1 MGTIDLY
8 KRLFIEEINSNMFK
22 KMLFFANNMK
32 NEKLILIS
40 QKSLSSLSN
49 ENISLLMKAHYFHR
63 DGTPGRDQN
72 AGFLRIWNC
81 RGGACPARRRT
92 AAINRLSLKWQ
103 KPKVCHCEEA
113 NGRRGALSAKR
124 EEVPL
129 GCNLGKALTILP
141 IALPRSSR
149 VLRDCHVASLLAMTH
164 QGGAA
169 VHQCSPA
176 VEFSCT
182 GRSLPVKGTPHP

>member
-63 DGTPGRDQN
+63 DGIQSEAAEELYISKAN
-72 AGFLRIWNC
+72 ALAKAQGIVDPETL
-81 RGGACPARRRT
+81 
-92 AAINRLSLKWQ
+92 IN
-103 KPKVCHCEEA
+103 PYFI
-113 NGRRGALSAKR
+113 GII
-124 EEVPL
+124 P
-129 GCNLGKALTILP
+129 
-141 IALPRSSR
+141 
-149 VLRDCHVASLLAMTH
+149 VAVDTLLEDKNAYEKL
-164 QGGAA
+164 Q
-169 VHQCSPA
+169 
-176 VEFSCT
+176 
-182 GRSLPVKGTPHP
+182 

>member
-63 DGTPGRDQN
+63 DGIQSEAAEELYISKAN
-72 AGFLRIWNC
+72 ALAKAQGIVDPETL
-81 RGGACPARRRT
+81 
-92 AAINRLSLKWQ
+92 INPYFIGIIPVAVDTLLEDKNAYEKLQ
-103 KPKVCHCEEA
+103 KKK
-113 NGRRGALSAKR
+113 SSITIKR
-124 EEVPL
+124 EE
-129 GCNLGKALTILP
+129 K
-141 IALPRSSR
+141 
-149 VLRDCHVASLLAMTH
+149 
-164 QGGAA
+164 
-169 VHQCSPA
+169 
-176 VEFSCT
+176 
-182 GRSLPVKGTPHP
+182 

>member
-63 DGTPGRDQN
+63 DGIQSEAAEELYISKAN
-72 AGFLRIWNC
+72 ALAKAQGIVDPETL
-81 RGGACPARRRT
+81 
-92 AAINRLSLKWQ
+92 INPYFIGIIPVAVDTLLEDKNAYEKLQ
-103 KPKVCHCEEA
+103 KK
-113 NGRRGALSAKR
+113 
-124 EEVPL
+124 
-129 GCNLGKALTILP
+129 KAQL
-141 IALPRSSR
+141 
-149 VLRDCHVASLLAMTH
+149 
-164 QGGAA
+164 Q
-169 VHQCSPA
+169 
-176 VEFSCT
+176 
-182 GRSLPVKGTPHP
+182 